1 MLTKHKTER
10 KKISTCDF
18 FSKCHDLANIICLYL
33 IITKMSCKLYF
44 VQTNILHRVM
54 SISDIL
60 ELYLITALYAKM
72 KLF

>member
-1 MLTKHKTER
+1 
-10 KKISTCDF
+10 
-18 FSKCHDLANIICLYL
+18 
-33 IITKMSCKLYF
+33 MSCKLYF

-72 KLF
+72 KLFLRSYNNITLNCRCFREPL